1 MVIQNGNNPVS
12 NYFQRRTN
20 RAVIYILSEQQN
32 DPANSLGVFIL
43 LNEVALH
50 VKTDV

>member
-43 LNEVALH
+43 LNEAALH

>member
-12 NYFQRRTN
+12 TDFQRRTN
-20 RAVIYILSEQQN
+20 RAVIYILAEQQK
-32 DPANSLGVFIL
+32 DPGNSLGFFIS
-43 LNEVALH
+43 LNEAALH